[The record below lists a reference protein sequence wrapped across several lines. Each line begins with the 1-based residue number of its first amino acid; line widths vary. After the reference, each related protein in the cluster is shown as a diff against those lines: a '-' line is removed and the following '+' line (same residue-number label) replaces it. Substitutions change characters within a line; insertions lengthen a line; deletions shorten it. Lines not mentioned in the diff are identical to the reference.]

1 MKGITVDAP
10 IEVLGLTKVLLDCF
24 KNNGVQTICTL
35 DRLERSRWKEILLR
49 EANAMNCLLT
59 TEHALN
65 IRLEEVEDKLTA
77 YYYKTNQDA
86 IEKLHFTK
94 RTYNCLKRAGINTI
108 TDLKKKT
115 DPELRRIR
123 NLGDKCLT
131 EIREKIPNAAC
142 L

>member
-10 IEVLGLTKVLLDCF
+10 IEDLGLTKIMLECF
-24 KNNGVQTICTL
+24 KNNGIQTICAL
-35 DRLERSRWKEILLR
+35 DRLDRNRWKEILLR
-49 EANAMNCLLT
+49 EANSKNCLLT

-77 YYYKTNQDA
+77 YYFKTSQDA

-108 TDLKKKT
+108 TDLEQKT
-115 DPELRRIR
+115 DLDLRKIR
-123 NLGDKCLT
+123 SLGDKCFT
-131 EIREKIPNAAC
+131 EIREKIPGSSF